1 MQEHARQSNLYYV
14 MQEDIQVFECLMFL
28 EDTNYML
35 IYSNYCRVSTSQ
47 LEKINQQKNF
57 LN

>member
-14 MQEDIQVFECLMFL
+14 MQEDIQVSECLMFL
-28 EDTNYML
+28 EDTSYML

>member
-28 EDTNYML
+28 EDTSYML
-35 IYSNYCRVSTSQ
+35 IYSNYCSVSTSQ

>member
-28 EDTNYML
+28 EDTSYML

>member
-1 MQEHARQSNLYYV
+1 MQEHARQSDLYYI
-14 MQEDIQVFECLMFL
+14 MTEDILVFECLMFL
-28 EDTNYML
+28 EDTSCML

-47 LEKINQQKNF
+47 LEKINQQKIF

>member
-28 EDTNYML
+28 EDTSYML
-35 IYSNYCRVSTSQ
+35 IYSNYCRLSTSQ

>member
-14 MQEDIQVFECLMFL
+14 MQEDIQVSECLMFL
-28 EDTNYML
+28 EDTSYML

-47 LEKINQQKNF
+47 LEKINQQKIF

>member
-28 EDTNYML
+28 EDTSYML

-47 LEKINQQKNF
+47 LEKINQKKNF